1 MSDNGDYDI
10 LVSALAKM
18 GQSWVI
24 VCKVET
30 VGQAVRQL
38 GNWAANH
45 ELAFNWH
52 DAALLARSLQKNAAG
67 TPGADD
73 QM

>member
-1 MSDNGDYDI
+1 MSNDREI
-10 LVSALAKM
+10 LVSALHKN
-18 GQSWVI
+18 GQIWV
-24 VCKVET
+24 VLCEVAT

-38 GNWAANH
+38 GNWAAND